1 MLRTLTYLAISLPL
15 AVNATTHPMPPSD
28 VGLVGETLFI
38 SANHEDTLLDI
49 ARQYSIGQKEIVDAN
64 RDVDR
69 WLPGEGTEVIIPSRH
84 ILPDAERSGIVVNL
98 PEMRL
103 YFFDRKEKTV
113 RTHPVSVGRLDWN
126 TPLGVTK
133 ITEKRVDPT
142 WTPPESIKKEHLE
155 AGDPLPDVVPA
166 GPDNP
171 LGTRAMRLGI
181 PGYLIHGTNR
191 PWGVGERVTHGCI
204 RMYPEDVERLFDE
217 VGVGEQVTLVNQP
230 IKASLA
236 GGMLYVESHPALDED
251 AGTLS
256 EMIERARV
264 VIEERTG
271 LTPADYSF
279 EAMAA
284 TIAMSTGI
292 PTYIPMNA
300 ESAVSDTEQL
310 LLQ

>member
-1 MLRTLTYLAISLPL
+1 MLKTLTYLAITFPL
-15 AVNATTHPMPPSD
+15 AVNATTYPMPPSD
-28 VGLVGETLFI
+28 VGVVGETLFI

-103 YFFDRKEKTV
+103 YFFDRKENTV

-292 PTYIPMNA
+292 PTYIPMRA